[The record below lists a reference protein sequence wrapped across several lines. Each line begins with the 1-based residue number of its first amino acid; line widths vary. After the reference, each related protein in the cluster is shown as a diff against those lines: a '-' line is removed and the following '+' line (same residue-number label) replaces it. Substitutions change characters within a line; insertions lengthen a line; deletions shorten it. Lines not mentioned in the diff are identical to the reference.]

1 VNGRL
6 SVDQTPRSLLIRQRV
21 DADDAASRRSAQDP
35 KVVDDEG
42 ARRGEASAN
51 PKGESFG

>member
-1 VNGRL
+1 
-6 SVDQTPRSLLIRQRV
+6 VDQAPRSLLIRQRV